1 MKTAAWNTSIEPLR
15 PSIAMQHDVLDR
27 GYFHWSVFDRL
38 EWNFGY
44 ASNYGVIAV
53 DRTATVRTP
62 IQSVRTK
69 RPPSW

>member
-1 MKTAAWNTSIEPLR
+1 
-15 PSIAMQHDVLDR
+15 MQHDVLDR

-53 DRTATVRTP
+53 DRTAKVRTP
-62 IQSVRTK
+62 IPSAHTMRC
-69 RPPSW
+69 PSW

>member
-1 MKTAAWNTSIEPLR
+1 MKMAARNKSIEPLR

-53 DRTATVRTP
+53 DRTAKVRTP
-62 IQSVRTK
+62 IPSAHTMRC
-69 RPPSW
+69 PSW